1 MSYIIFDLDD
11 TLLPFN
17 KEVSNYTKS
26 VLERLRAL
34 GHRIVVNTARSKL
47 HAQHLIDSIHPD
59 FSILCG
65 GAGIIDKDG
74 NYIYRCEVPKET
86 VKALSDELISLGKSV
101 SVQSD
106 TYLYTNDGSFVRFDV
121 KLVDP
126 KTFSFDFPAEK
137 ILLKLTPG
145 ESEHFAKKYGLR
157 SVSYFGGPSYRF
169 SHPNATKALGN
180 CALVKMFGD
189 TEEDIVAFGDDV
201 GDVEMLLE
209 AGVGVIMKNA
219 KDEVKKLVPRI
230 SEYTCEEDGVA
241 KFLVKH
247 FGLDDST
254 FKNE

>member
-17 KEVSNYTKS
+17 KDVSDYTKA
-26 VLERLRAL
+26 VLGKLRSL
-34 GHRIVVNTARSKL
+34 GHKIVINTARSKF
-47 HAQHLIDSIHPD
+47 HAQHIIDSIRPD

-106 TYLYTNDGSFVRFDV
+106 TYLYTNDESFVRFDV
-121 KLVDP
+121 KLIDP
-126 KTFSFDFPAEK
+126 KDFSFDFPAEK
-137 ILLKLTPG
+137 ILLKLTQS
-145 ESEHFAKKYGLR
+145 ESEYFATKYGLR

-169 SHPNATKALGN
+169 SHMNATKALGN
-180 CALVKMFGD
+180 SALVKMFGD
-189 TEEDIVAFGDDV
+189 TEADIIAFGDDV

-219 KDEVKKLVPRI
+219 KDDVKKLVSRI

-247 FGLDDST
+247 FGLDDSE
-254 FKNE
+254 FKK